1 MGHIERGH
9 DCATLS
15 EKPSNKRTMEMLEL
29 APATS
34 AEACVHELRG
44 EGGGPA
50 GLTLR
55 LPVLGV
61 RPYAVRSWNGIQTR
75 LGRR

>member
-1 MGHIERGH
+1 
-9 DCATLS
+9 
-15 EKPSNKRTMEMLEL
+15 MEMLEL

-44 EGGGPA
+44 EVGGPA